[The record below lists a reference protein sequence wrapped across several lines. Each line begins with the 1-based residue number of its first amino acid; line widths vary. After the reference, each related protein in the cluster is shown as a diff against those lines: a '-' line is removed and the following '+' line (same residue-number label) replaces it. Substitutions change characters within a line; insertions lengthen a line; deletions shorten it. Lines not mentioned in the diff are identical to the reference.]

1 MHRCRLPPRFV
12 HAYVDETKGRG
23 LVVVAAIAHVRDLQ
37 PSRKA
42 LVALRLRGQERIHF
56 KSESDS
62 L

>member
-1 MHRCRLPPRFV
+1 M

-62 L
+62 R